1 MKNFLKILIL
11 CVSLHNLNAQIA
23 RIPFELVDDL
33 MYVKVKINDN
43 TEENVFVFDTG
54 ATADLLDSSIAK
66 ELGLKPNYKQNTTG
80 AGGTKSYD
88 VILSQKLSLNNS
100 ISVDNTHLVLSD
112 LSRIIRRS
120 GKKFD
125 GIIGYSLLK
134 DHVTK
139 IDYDS
144 EEILVY
150 NKIQDLTT
158 DGYESISFE
167 FGNGIPIPQ
176 FDINITLRNSETF
189 KGKVFFDS
197 GAGLTMLM
205 NSPFAESNEISNK
218 VKKRLISK
226 SENLHGESTSEK
238 IAIKSMNIGG
248 YQLSEMPI
256 NIAHDKNGVS
266 SYKDYL
272 GILGGAVIS
281 KFNVILDYNTS
292 TLYLKPNKNF
302 TKPFDFPMSGISLI
316 KTEDGKIIIDRVE
329 KTSTAFKNGIRKGD
343 QLLSVNNDSSGNIQ
357 NYRTYLKQE
366 DSSVNLVYSNSK
378 GKQKTTIIK
387 LERLL

>member
-11 CVSLHNLNAQIA
+11 CISLHNLNAQIA

-43 TEENVFVFDTG
+43 AKENVFVFDTG

-144 EEILVY
+144 NEILVY

-197 GAGLTMLM
+197 GAGLTILM

-248 YQLSEMPI
+248 YRLSEMPI

-266 SYKDYL
+266 SYEDYL

-316 KTEDGKIIIDRVE
+316 KTEDGKIVIDRVE

-343 QLLSVNNDSSGNIQ
+343 QILSVNNDSSGNIQ
-357 NYRTYLKQE
+357 NYRAYLKQE
-366 DSSVNLVYSNSK
+366 NSSVNLVYSSSK
-378 GKQKTTIIK
+378 GKQKTTTIK

>member
-11 CVSLHNLNAQIA
+11 CISLHNLNAQIA

-43 TEENVFVFDTG
+43 AKENVFVFDTG

-144 EEILVY
+144 NEILVY

-197 GAGLTMLM
+197 GAGLTILM

-248 YQLSEMPI
+248 YRLSEMPI

-266 SYKDYL
+266 SYEDYL

-316 KTEDGKIIIDRVE
+316 KTEDGKIIIDSVE

-343 QLLSVNNDSSGNIQ
+343 QILSVNNDSSGNIQ
-357 NYRTYLKQE
+357 NYRAYLKQE
-366 DSSVNLVYSNSK
+366 NSSVNLVYSSSK
-378 GKQKTTIIK
+378 GKQKTTTIK

>member
-11 CVSLHNLNAQIA
+11 CISLHNLNAQIA

-43 TEENVFVFDTG
+43 AKENVFVFDTG

-144 EEILVY
+144 NEILVY

-197 GAGLTMLM
+197 GAGLTILM

-266 SYKDYL
+266 SYEDYL

-316 KTEDGKIIIDRVE
+316 KTEDGKIVIDRVE

-343 QLLSVNNDSSGNIQ
+343 QILSVNNDSSGNIQ
-357 NYRTYLKQE
+357 NYRAYLKQE
-366 DSSVNLVYSNSK
+366 NSSVNLVYSSSK
-378 GKQKTTIIK
+378 GKQKTTTIK

>member
-1 MKNFLKILIL
+1 
-11 CVSLHNLNAQIA
+11 
-23 RIPFELVDDL
+23 

>member
-1 MKNFLKILIL
+1 MKNILKVLIL
-11 CVSLHNLNAQIA
+11 CISFYNLNAQIA
-23 RIPFELVDDL
+23 KIPFELVDDL

-43 TEENVFVFDTG
+43 SKENVFVFDTG

-66 ELGLKPNYKQNTTG
+66 KLGLKPNYKQNTTG

-88 VILSQKLSLNNS
+88 VILSQKLSLSNS
-100 ISVDNTHLVLSD
+100 LTVDNTHLVLSD

-120 GKKFD
+120 GKNFD

-134 DHVTK
+134 NHVTK
-139 IDYDS
+139 IDYDNH
-144 EEILVY
+144 EILVY
-150 NKIQDLTT
+150 NKIDDLSTN
-158 DGYESISFE
+158 GYKPISFK

-176 FDINITLRNSETF
+176 FDIDITLRNSESFT
-189 KGKVFFDS
+189 GKVFFDS

-205 NSPFAESNEISNK
+205 NSPFAASNEISNK

-256 NIAHDKNGVS
+256 NIAHDKSGVS
-266 SYKDYL
+266 SYEDYL

-292 TLYLKPNKNF
+292 TLYLKPNKNY

-329 KTSTAFKNGIRKGD
+329 KTSNAYKKGIRKGD
-343 QLLSVNNDSSGNIQ
+343 ELLSVNNDSSGNIQ
-357 NYRTYLKQE
+357 NYRAYLKQRNGTA
-366 DSSVNLVYSNSK
+366 DLTYSSIK
-378 GKQKTTIIK
+378 GKPKTSTIK